1 MPNSQGIP
9 FMTHVAECISW
20 CDIIYIDESYI
31 DESNKQKRLLI
42 FVPEIKLY
50 DLQDM
55 IKNIWRYLSYRV
67 S

>member
-9 FMTHVAECISW
+9 FTTHVAECISW
-20 CDIIYIDESYI
+20 CDIIYI

>member
-1 MPNSQGIP
+1 
-9 FMTHVAECISW
+9 MTHIAECISW
-20 CDIIYIDESYI
+20 CDIIYI

-55 IKNIWRYLSYRV
+55 IKNRWRYLSYRV

>member
-20 CDIIYIDESYI
+20 CDIIYIDK
-31 DESNKQKRLLI
+31 SNWQKRLLI
-42 FVPEIKLY
+42 FVPEIKVY

-55 IKNIWRYLSYRV
+55 IKNRWRYLSYRV